1 MDPKVSILR
10 EQGEYMEPVEL
21 NLDELEIVENA
32 KEKENDNDDE

>member
-32 KEKENDNDDE
+32 KEKNDNDDE

>member
-32 KEKENDNDDE
+32 KENDNDDE

>member
-1 MDPKVSILR
+1 MIPKVSILR

-32 KEKENDNDDE
+32 KEKNDNDDE